1 MDDKNWTVHIHITED
16 GDDTVAEAV
25 LTTPDTSTVTGRGA
39 AHRNPVDRP
48 VPEIG
53 DELAACRA
61 LFGLAQDLLEASVAD
76 VAANDPAGDEP
87 LITLD

>member
-1 MDDKNWTVHIHITED
+1 MHTRTWHVDVYLYED
-16 GDDTVAEAV
+16 GGRTHADAV
-25 LTTPDTSTVTGRGA
+25 LTTDAGTELRHDGVARRRPT
-39 AHRNPVDRP
+39 DRE

-53 DELAACRA
+53 DELATCRA

-87 LITLD
+87 LITRE